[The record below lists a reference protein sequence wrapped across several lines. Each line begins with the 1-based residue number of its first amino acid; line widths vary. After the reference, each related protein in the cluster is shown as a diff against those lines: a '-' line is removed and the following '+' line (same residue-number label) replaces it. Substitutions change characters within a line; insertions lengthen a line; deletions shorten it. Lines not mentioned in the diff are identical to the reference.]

1 MAAANTIIIKDV
13 FIEGQVTGTYTCASS
28 TGATYVPCGFAPS
41 VVMGW
46 NVTDKDQWFLWSE
59 GMGAGTAINMGAAAV
74 AVATGGITAVA
85 GETGEISTGD
95 NTHARPA
102 RGFLLG
108 VDLGIQEASKVFDF
122 IAFR

>member
-1 MAAANTIIIKDV
+1 MAVATIVLKDV
-13 FIEGQVTGTYTCASS
+13 NIEGQVSGTYTCAAS
-28 TGATYVPCGFAPS
+28 TVATYVPCGFAPS

-46 NVTDKDQWFLWSE
+46 NVTDKDQWFVWSE

-74 AVATGGITAVA
+74 AVATGGITAVG
-85 GETGEISTGD
+85 GEQGEISSSD
-95 NTHARPA
+95 NTNARPT